1 MPPLEHLEA
10 NQLIFKVVKFFF
22 VFGSE
27 VSVDEELLDDE
38 EDAMSDHMP
47 LSHLEALEW
56 VF

>member
-1 MPPLEHLEA
+1 LEA